1 LTSAVVIGAGVAGL
15 GAAARLR
22 RGGARVTLLEAG
34 TRVGGLVESER
45 SGGWVIEHG
54 ADGFLSS
61 KSQIAQHLS
70 WLGLDGRIV
79 RGGSAPRRAYIASEH
94 GLEPLPSSLFRFER
108 GAVRE
113 LLGSRLLSPRAKL
126 RLLLEPFISR
136 ATEEESVASFMGRR
150 FGVEVAEHIVEPML
164 RGVFGSPTSAL
175 GMQGAM
181 PKLADHERRYGS
193 VGLALM
199 LAPRSGEQGGLVTLS
214 GGMQT
219 LVDALAPEVAPSTYL
234 STPAQSIRRS
244 PRGGLRVTTSRH
256 GDIETD
262 TVVLACPTW
271 MAARLVARLD
281 TTLADELAMIR
292 ASDVNVVSLGFHAA
306 DLPFITMRPKGD
318 GDWAES
324 MDGTGFL
331 VDPALGRALVACTW
345 ASRKWHGR
353 APRGEVLVR
362 CVVDA
367 PAGCSEAELV
377 ELTRVELRHFVGI
390 DAEPTLMRTKRRLR
404 ALPVYAPGH
413 HAHVARARARAR
425 ELGIELAGNGY
436 DGIGVPD
443 CLASGLRAAARA
455 LRDPAQETRP

>member
-1 LTSAVVIGAGVAGL
+1 MTSAVVIGAGVAGL

-22 RGGARVTLLEAG
+22 RAGARVTLLEAG
-34 TRVGGLVESER
+34 ARVGGLVETER
-45 SGGWVIEHG
+45 TGGWVIEHG

-61 KSQIAQHLS
+61 KSQMTQHLA
-70 WLGLDGRIV
+70 WLGLEGKIV
-79 RGGSAPRRAYIASEH
+79 RGGSAPRRAYIASH
-94 GLEPLPSSLFRFER
+94 SGLEPLPTSLFRFER

-113 LLGSRLLSPRAKL
+113 LLGSRLLSPSAKL
-126 RLLLEPFISR
+126 RLLLEPFVAR
-136 ATEEESVASFMGRR
+136 ATEEESVAGFMGRR

-219 LVDALAPEVAPSTYL
+219 LVEVLAQEVAPWTYL
-234 STPAQSIRRS
+234 GVPAQSIRRAHD
-244 PRGGLRVTTSRH
+244 GQLRVVTSRH
-256 GDIETD
+256 GEIEAD

-271 MAARLVARLD
+271 MSARLVAGLD
-281 TTLADELAMIR
+281 PTLADQLAMIR
-292 ASDVNVVSLGFHAA
+292 SSDVNVVSLGYHAA
-306 DLPFITMRPKGD
+306 DLPFIGKGPSAD
-318 GDWAES
+318 GEWAGS
-324 MDGTGFL
+324 VDGTGFL

-362 CVVDA
+362 CMVEA
-367 PAGCSEAELV
+367 PPGCSDAELV
-377 ELTRVELRHFVGI
+377 ELTRAELQHFVGI
-390 DAEPTLMRTKRRLR
+390 TAEPTLARTKRRLR

-413 HAHVARARARAR
+413 HAHVADARARAR

-455 LRDPAQETRP
+455 LRDSAEETTR